1 MAKAL
6 TMCAIGIWL
15 STAVL
20 DVANAVGTF
29 RLTGPWPSSS
39 AERKVTQGFDGC
51 DHQRVHR
58 SLHKH
63 AHQVC
68 MRDFP
73 LLTSRPARTQPHVMS
88 ISQPMPN
95 L

>member
-1 MAKAL
+1 MVKAL

-15 STAVL
+15 SAAIVNM
-20 DVANAVGTF
+20 ANAVGTF

-39 AERKVTQGFDGC
+39 AERKVTQSSHGC

-63 AHQVC
+63 VHRVC
-68 MRDFP
+68 MRYFESKSHGVMNAGQRNWR
-73 LLTSRPARTQPHVMS
+73 TSHVGS
-88 ISQPMPN
+88 
-95 L
+95 